1 MVDLF
6 RVTIHSTCAYT
17 RTHKYTSYMYSVLV
31 AHDLHQLQ
39 EGDGVGIVV
48 DFFSCREPMQT
59 LNSDYLLFPPSTFP
73 STLSLS
79 PLK

>member
-1 MVDLF
+1 
-6 RVTIHSTCAYT
+6 
-17 RTHKYTSYMYSVLV
+17 MYSVLV